1 MKVSLYFTFLICLLS
16 ASCSEK
22 ERGNNVQRNIEL
34 INQKSVTLELPDPL
48 FGKFYEEFRITED
61 SKKWIFADRIR
72 ERVYVYDNN
81 GAFLNTIGDRGKGP
95 RGIVRV
101 AGFDVKNNDEVFVY
115 DPSQRLLKL
124 FSIED
129 SLIHT
134 AEFLEGGK
142 IGTTPFG
149 MLWYKDNI
157 VATIIENEYIY
168 EPDQSK
174 LLSIINTDG
183 SVDTL
188 FGKFDPFARE
198 DNSYSFA
205 NVMAVDDQSGLV
217 YTNLQFS
224 PHIQVYN
231 LESTEKVDYINA
243 DLQNFNLPEQEI
255 TPHLSIPEINKRSV
269 NTTLVAN
276 VFLTEKYIVQH
287 IQVLTDE
294 WYKAADYSEKD
305 NILAIYD
312 RQNHHLVDELNTDYT
327 LGAVQDNKLYFI
339 EDFNPDNYT
348 IGIYKLSEFSGS
360 GR

>member
-1 MKVSLYFTFLICLLS
+1 MKVSLYFTFLISLLS

-34 INQKSVTLELPDPL
+34 IKQKSVTLELSDPL

-61 SKKWIFADRIR
+61 SEKWIFADKISD
-72 ERVYVYDNN
+72 RVYVYNHD
-81 GAFLNTIGDRGKGP
+81 GSFLNTIGDRGKGP

-101 AGFDVKNNDEVFVY
+101 GGFDVNDDSKVFVY
-115 DPSQRLLKL
+115 DPSQRMIKI
-124 FSIED
+124 FSIDD
-129 SLIHT
+129 SLSHSSQFLKG
-134 AEFLEGGK
+134 AEFGS
-142 IGTTPFG
+142 TPFEIT
-149 MLWYKDNI
+149 WYKDRI
-157 VATIIENEYIY
+157 LTTIIENEHIY
-168 EPDQSK
+168 EPAQSK
-174 LLSIINTDG
+174 LLSVVTTDG
-183 SVDTL
+183 IVDTL
-188 FGKFDPFARE
+188 FGTFDPFAKE
-198 DNSYSFA
+198 DNSYVFF
-205 NVMAVDDQSGLV
+205 NELTIDHHSGLV
-217 YTNLQFS
+217 YTNLRMS
-224 PHIQVYN
+224 PNIQVFDPETKN
-231 LESTEKVDYINA
+231 RVDYISA
-243 DLQNFNLPEQEI
+243 DLKSFVLPDQEI

-294 WYKAADYSEKD
+294 WYKTADYSEKD

-348 IGIYKLSEFSGS
+348 IGIYKLSEFSGP